1 MRKCKLFVVTILS
14 MVSILTLSACATKR
28 TASDEN
34 NVSETVTERD
44 VLDVMSNT
52 LKEKY
57 LNAKED
63 ELISVTIELKAE
75 YNLDEVE
82 EMAEKNANLT
92 EEEKRLINS
101 NKAPNV
107 EENKIISEAI
117 SRVRK
122 EKIKILKEYH
132 GKTISEFIANSGISE
147 DRIGSVGILTCFI
160 REVWMT
166 PEEIKMVAL
175 RPEVI
180 YMGADIVIIPPTIQ
194 IDTEKYDHMVSASHY
209 NPDNT
214 LSDIAVNKDKIEA
227 RGYGNPI
234 IKLDT
239 LEELKE
245 FKQKYTEELSLDKS
259 EGSYPDG
266 WLAFNA
272 NTEKYDEKFFEDNTL
287 IAIYWGSASCSLR
300 YGIYDIVSDG
310 DKVCFEIVETRG
322 NYSGDGAL
330 GASIITIAVPDD
342 EAAVWNDYDVKEV
355 GRPTYE

>member
-1 MRKCKLFVVTILS
+1 MRRNKLLIATVLS
-14 MVSILTLSACATKR
+14 MVSILTLSACATNK
-28 TASDEN
+28 TASDGN
-34 NVSETVTERD
+34 NVSETATEGD
-44 VLDVMSNT
+44 VLRVMTDT

-63 ELISVTIELKAE
+63 ELICVTIELRTDFD
-75 YNLDEVE
+75 LQEVE

-101 NKAPNV
+101 NTAPDDD
-107 EENKIISEAI
+107 ENKIILEALR
-117 SRVRK
+117 RVSA
-122 EKIKILKEYH
+122 EKTKILEEYH
-132 GKTISEFIANSGISE
+132 VRENNEFIKNVGIPE
-147 DRIGSVGILTCFI
+147 DRIGSVGYLLPYI
-160 REVWMT
+160 RDVWLT
-166 PEEIKMVAL
+166 PEEMKTVAL

-180 YMGADIVIIPPTIQ
+180 FMDASIVVVPPIIQ

-245 FKQKYTEELSLDKS
+245 FKEKYTKELSLDKS
-259 EGSYPDG
+259 EGIYPGG
-266 WLAFNA
+266 WLSFNA
-272 NTEKYDEKFFEDNTL
+272 NTEKYDEKFFENNTL
-287 IAIYWGSASCSLR
+287 IAIYWKSGSSSLR

-310 DKVCFEIVETRG
+310 DKVCFEVVETRG
-322 NYSGDGAL
+322 NYAGDASL

-355 GRPTYE
+355 GRPTY

>member
-1 MRKCKLFVVTILS
+1 MRKCKLFVTTILC
-14 MVSILTLSACATKR
+14 MVSILTLSACAKR

-44 VLDVMSNT
+44 VLDVMSDT

-63 ELISVTIELKAE
+63 ELISVTIELKTE

-101 NKAPNV
+101 NTAPDDD
-107 EENKIISEAI
+107 ENKIILEALR
-117 SRVRK
+117 RVSA
-122 EKIKILKEYH
+122 EKTKILKEYH
-132 GKTISEFIANSGISE
+132 VRENNEFIKNVGIPE
-147 DRIGSVGILTCFI
+147 DRIGSVEYLLPFI
-160 REVWMT
+160 RDVWLT
-166 PEEIKMVAL
+166 PEEIKTVAL

-180 YMGADIVIIPPTIQ
+180 FMDASIVVIPPTIQ
-194 IDTEKYDHMVSASHY
+194 IDTEKYDHMVSDAHY

-245 FKQKYTEELSLDKS
+245 FKEKYTEELSLDKS

-287 IAIYWGSASCSLR
+287 IAIYWKSGSSSLR

-310 DKVCFEIVETRG
+310 DKVCFEVVETRG
-322 NYSGDGAL
+322 NYFGDAEL

>member
-1 MRKCKLFVVTILS
+1 MRRNKLLIATVLF
-14 MVSILTLSACATKR
+14 MVSILILSACATKK
-28 TASDEN
+28 TASDGN
-34 NVSETVTERD
+34 NVSETETEGD
-44 VLDVMSNT
+44 VLRVMTDT

-63 ELISVTIELKAE
+63 ELICVTIELRTDFD
-75 YNLDEVE
+75 LQEVE

-101 NKAPNV
+101 NTAPDDD
-107 EENKIISEAI
+107 ENKIILEALR
-117 SRVRK
+117 RVSA
-122 EKIKILKEYH
+122 EKTKILKEYH
-132 GKTISEFIANSGISE
+132 VRENNEFIKNVGIPE
-147 DRIGSVGILTCFI
+147 DRIGSVGYLLPYI
-160 REVWMT
+160 RDVWLT
-166 PEEIKMVAL
+166 PEEMKMVAL

-180 YMGADIVIIPPTIQ
+180 FRDASIVVVPPTIQ
-194 IDTEKYDHMVSASHY
+194 IDTEKYDHMVSASYY

-245 FKQKYTEELSLDKS
+245 FKEKYTKELSLDKS
-259 EGSYPDG
+259 EGIYPGG
-266 WLAFNA
+266 WLSFNA
-272 NTEKYDEKFFEDNTL
+272 NTEKYDEKFFENNTL
-287 IAIYWGSASCSLR
+287 IAIYWKSGSSSLR

-310 DKVCFEIVETRG
+310 DKVCFEVVETRG
-322 NYSGDGAL
+322 DYAGDASL
-330 GASIITIAVPDD
+330 GASIITVAVPDD
-342 EAAVWNDYDVKEV
+342 EVAVWNDYDVKEV

>member
-1 MRKCKLFVVTILS
+1 MRKCKLFVTTILC
-14 MVSILTLSACATKR
+14 MVSILTLSACAKR

-44 VLDVMSNT
+44 VLDVMSDT

-63 ELISVTIELKAE
+63 ELISVTIELKTE

-101 NKAPNV
+101 NTAPNV

-117 SRVRK
+117 SRVSA
-122 EKIKILKEYH
+122 EKTKILKEYH
-132 GKTISEFIANSGISE
+132 VRENNEFIKNVGIPE
-147 DRIGSVGILTCFI
+147 DRIGSVGYLLPFI
-160 REVWMT
+160 RDVLLT
-166 PEEIKMVAL
+166 PEEIKTVAL

-180 YMGADIVIIPPTIQ
+180 FMDASIVVIPPTIQ
-194 IDTEKYDHMVSASHY
+194 IDTEKYDHMVSAADY
-209 NPDNT
+209 NSNNT
-214 LSDIAVNKDKIEA
+214 LADVAMNKDKIEE
-227 RGYGNPI
+227 RGYGAPI
-234 IKLDT
+234 VSLNTWD
-239 LEELKE
+239 EMNAFKE
-245 FKQKYTEELSLDKS
+245 KYTEELLLDKGRDELKS
-259 EGSYPDG
+259 
-266 WLAFNA
+266 FNS
-272 NTEKYDEKFFEDNTL
+272 NTQKYDEKFFEDNTL
-287 IAIYWGSASCSLR
+287 IAIYWKSGSSSLR

-310 DKVCFEIVETRG
+310 DKVCFEVVETRG
-322 NYSGDGAL
+322 DYAGDASL
-330 GASIITIAVPDD
+330 GASIITVAVPDD

>member
-1 MRKCKLFVVTILS
+1 MRKCKLFVVTILC

-63 ELISVTIELKAE
+63 ELISVTIELKTE

-101 NKAPNV
+101 NTAPNV

-180 YMGADIVIIPPTIQ
+180 YMGADIVIIPPTLDGMTAGMSRTI
-194 IDTEKYDHMVSASHY
+194 HMCHF
-209 NPDNT
+209 T
-214 LSDIAVNKDKIEA
+214 WIA
-227 RGYGNPI
+227 
-234 IKLDT
+234 
-239 LEELKE
+239 
-245 FKQKYTEELSLDKS
+245 
-259 EGSYPDG
+259 
-266 WLAFNA
+266 
-272 NTEKYDEKFFEDNTL
+272 
-287 IAIYWGSASCSLR
+287 
-300 YGIYDIVSDG
+300 
-310 DKVCFEIVETRG
+310 
-322 NYSGDGAL
+322 
-330 GASIITIAVPDD
+330 
-342 EAAVWNDYDVKEV
+342 
-355 GRPTYE
+355 